1 MLYLTPFTSSI
12 SNAAA
17 LQQVTAFADGI
28 VQTRDNAVVMP
39 HGFNH
44 LLGGFFFGTNLT
56 RAQFQPPSIRRYG
69 FYDVRPIQNVAV
81 PAGAQPGFVAMFD
94 PSVPNMLDL
103 EDGEELPA
111 YATQGSAGAQQAFA
125 AALLTTE
132 KPSPIQ
138 AKILTVRATSATT
151 LVANTFTTCVLTF
164 DTPLPQ
170 GKFHCVGMRVESA
183 TGVFF
188 RAIHQE
194 GVWRPGGICVSA
206 VTAFEPAWQ
215 RRGGWGRWFDFDYLT
230 PPGIEI
236 MSTAADTAETFW
248 LDVVPV

>member
-17 LQQVTAFADGI
+17 LQQITAVADGI
-28 VQTRDNAVVMP
+28 VQTRDNAVVLP
-39 HGFNH
+39 KIGGVPYNH
-44 LLGGFFFGTNLT
+44 VVGAFFFGTNLT

-81 PAGAQPGFVAMFD
+81 GAGASPGFIALRD
-94 PSVPNMLDL
+94 LPLDL

-111 YATQGSAGAQQAFA
+111 FATQGSAGAQQAYA
-125 AALLTTE
+125 AALLASE
-132 KPSPIQ
+132 KPTPILQ
-138 AKILTVRATSATT
+138 KILTVRATSATT
-151 LVANTFTTCVLTF
+151 LSVNAFTTCTLTF

-183 TGVFF
+183 TGIFF

-194 GVWRPGGICVSA
+194 GVWRPGGIVVSA
-206 VTAFEPAWQ
+206 VTAFEADTY
-215 RRGGWGRWFDFDYLT
+215 RRGGLGRWFDFDYLT
-230 PPGIEI
+230 PPGIEVLA
-236 MSTAADTAETFW
+236 SAADTAQTVW
-248 LDVVPV
+248 LDIIPA